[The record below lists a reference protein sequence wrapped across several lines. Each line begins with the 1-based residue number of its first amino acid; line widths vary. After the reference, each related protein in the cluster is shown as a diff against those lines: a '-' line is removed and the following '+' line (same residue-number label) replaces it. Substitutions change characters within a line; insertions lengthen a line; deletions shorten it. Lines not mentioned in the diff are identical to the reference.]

1 MSITRDQILQLEH
14 VCRVYQARADD
25 ALQPWAVRAPP
36 PVAVNSPE
44 YVEKYRRELAYL
56 AKKRLPE
63 NHELRN
69 FQVKHIPL
77 DALEVVEPQIYAAC
91 KKAAARN
98 DSVPLGEMRRVEE
111 VDGNGMKIVKWI
123 GQRSFVHD
131 FTIPGRRA
139 RIWDDHSK
147 SWYPPQSPRSVA

>member
-1 MSITRDQILQLEH
+1 MQGGI
-14 VCRVYQARADD
+14 
-25 ALQPWAVRAPP
+25 VRA
-36 PVAVNSPE
+36 ADSS
-44 YVEKYRRELAYL
+44 ELES
-56 AKKRLPE
+56 R
-63 NHELRN
+63 
-69 FQVKHIPL
+69 
-77 DALEVVEPQIYAAC
+77 
-91 KKAAARN
+91 
-98 DSVPLGEMRRVEE
+98 EMRRVEE